1 MRLMLRLKLMG
12 GCWGRQMQNDERAA
26 ACWVCYVC
34 DDFGGNEGAVVFQ
47 AVGEEATLGRSES
60 CHCEPQRNS
69 CGHGMWLHMAMECAT
84 YAYSHAEGCLLCCCM
99 SC

>member
-47 AVGEEATLGRSES
+47 AVGKEATLGRSES

-69 CGHGMWLHMAMECAT
+69 CGCTWPWNVPHTHIPMLKVAC
-84 YAYSHAEGCLLCCCM
+84 YAVVCPVDQRA
-99 SC
+99 